1 MVEVGPNP
9 RWRRVGRVGIV
20 LRSAPDRTN
29 PTDSWAATD
38 HNHHSSD
45 DLAETQ
51 VARVLRR
58 QPPRPGRSGLRGR
71 LGCPFVL
78 VLGWCFRSDKR
89 TMSSSRAARRPDLR
103 LELAAGRACVGM
115 KRSPDHPQILG
126 GRSSGTQLGPES
138 VDLSLR
144 KHHRH
149 KSAGPLCSWP
159 TLSSRLQPDSPLPR
173 GGAAALAGGVEVG
186 PDP

>member
-9 RWRRVGRVGIV
+9 RWRRVGRVRIV
-20 LRSAPDRTN
+20 LRSAPDQTN

-38 HNHHSSD
+38 HNHRSSD
-45 DLAETQ
+45 DW
-51 VARVLRR
+51 RR
-58 QPPRPGRSGLRGR
+58 RRPLGSCGVSRAAPADPGSGR

-89 TMSSSRAARRPDLR
+89 TMSSSRAVRRPDLC
-103 LELAAGRACVGM
+103 LELAPGRACVGM
-115 KRSPDHPQILG
+115 KRSLDHPQILG
-126 GRSSGTQLGPES
+126 GRASGTRLGPES

-159 TLSSRLQPDSPLPR
+159 TLSSRLQPDSTLPR